1 MDISDETMLRLLQSA
16 MYGEAIGD
24 ALGVPYEGRARD
36 TFTCITMTGSEAA
49 GIPAGTFSDDTSM
62 ALATLDSL
70 MHRDGV
76 VDPDDLRERYRDW
89 LFDGKYTADG
99 AAFGVG
105 RTTYQ
110 ALHTDHGL
118 DGERDNGNG
127 ALMRSIPLAFFGVSD
142 DDVRAMSAVTH
153 AHETS
158 MDACVRYVRAAR
170 ALICG
175 ASTREAAAV
184 AGEDGVWLVPRSQ
197 IESSG
202 YVLHTLRA
210 ALWCLTTTDSYR
222 DCVLTAVNLGG
233 DADTTAAVAGAL
245 AGMVY
250 GFEDEREERDGR
262 GIPGEWDDALRGWR
276 IIAAVVCGAPL
287 DVEDWDAE
295 LAGSALGGPEALTA
309 QSARDFGDDRSRA
322 ALLQADPERRE
333 EQMDLDN
340 AHDRPIIAL
349 IHLRMG
355 QAAEWELADLRR
367 AGSLNA
373 DACHVVRERAY
384 RHYHAAYAL
393 AVRTVESGLR
403 MYSKEA
409 AIAANGME
417 RTCGEER

>member
-49 GIPAGTFSDDTSM
+49 GIPAGTFSDDTAM

-110 ALHTDHGL
+110 ALHIDHGL

-142 DDVRAMSAVTH
+142 DDVRVMSAVTH

-170 ALICG
+170 ALIRG

-233 DADTTAAVAGAL
+233 DADTTAAVAL
-245 AGMVY
+245 
-250 GFEDEREERDGR
+250 
-262 GIPGEWDDALRGWR
+262 
-276 IIAAVVCGAPL
+276 
-287 DVEDWDAE
+287 
-295 LAGSALGGPEALTA
+295 S
-309 QSARDFGDDRSRA
+309 
-322 ALLQADPERRE
+322 
-333 EQMDLDN
+333 
-340 AHDRPIIAL
+340 L
-349 IHLRMG
+349 IH
-355 QAAEWELADLRR
+355 
-367 AGSLNA
+367 
-373 DACHVVRERAY
+373 
-384 RHYHAAYAL
+384 
-393 AVRTVESGLR
+393 
-403 MYSKEA
+403 
-409 AIAANGME
+409 I
-417 RTCGEER
+417 